1 MKVSSVKSAP
11 ASNEQQTNGNKKKV
25 IKTMIMKERQE
36 IHLRKTSEIVFF
48 KMLKNDHLAVFFFL
62 SKEERRHLSVMPYLS
77 TN

>member
-36 IHLRKTSEIVFF
+36 IHLRKTNEIVFF
-48 KMLKNDHLAVFFFL
+48 
-62 SKEERRHLSVMPYLS
+62 
-77 TN
+77 